1 LYIPEAHPLAY
12 SYNQKFVPLRTLQNH
27 AIVSSGGSVQLHRS
41 SGSDEEEEE
50 EDTPLQ
56 LQKAHAARLAQGR
69 ARHRAAAQQMAD
81 LHRYR

>member
-1 LYIPEAHPLAY
+1 
-12 SYNQKFVPLRTLQNH
+12 
-27 AIVSSGGSVQLHRS
+27 VQLHRS

>member
-1 LYIPEAHPLAY
+1 MLSNAAL
-12 SYNQKFVPLRTLQNH
+12 F
-27 AIVSSGGSVQLHRS
+27 VSSGGSVQLHRS
-41 SGSDEEEEE
+41 SGSSSGSDEEEED